1 MRLKLNRVVIIVSL
15 STNVV
20 LFFFS
25 LVLYLSQS
33 NRTINNIAKEN
44 QIERKIDWNKPFD
57 LELLTGE
64 QILEYFHWSNA
75 SSCRLVNYF
84 GGIVNLIAL
93 DGQKGVCFDP
103 EIKPMWPCL
112 VYSFGI
118 NKEWSFEDQMAKYG
132 CNIFAFDPSTNET
145 NHDRGKMV
153 HFQPIGISNVE
164 EVTTNGWN
172 LYPLSSIYKSLSISA
187 HPKLKIIDY
196 LKIDIESYEWKVLP
210 QILES
215 GMLDHIRQLAI
226 EVHLTI
232 NVNTT
237 MSDLRS
243 AVRILKSLEDYGM
256 VRFDSKLNPMTERTI
271 YPMIDTDDYSCYEI
285 AWYNHRLRKPN
296 HLYFP

>member
-1 MRLKLNRVVIIVSL
+1 MRFKVNRVLIVVSL

-20 LFFFS
+20 LFFVS
-25 LVLYLSQS
+25 LMLFASQS
-33 NRTINNIAKEN
+33 NRTINNNIVNQNQTEN
-44 QIERKIDWNKPFD
+44 VDWNQPFNPD
-57 LELLTGE
+57 SLTGK

-84 GGIVNLIAL
+84 GGSVNLIAL
-93 DGQKGVCFDP
+93 DGQKAVCFDP
-103 EIKPMWPCL
+103 ELKPMWPCL

-132 CNIFAFDPSTNET
+132 CNIYAFDPSTNET
-145 NHDRGKMV
+145 NHDRGKMI
-153 HFQPIGISNVE
+153 HFQHIGLSNIE
-164 EVTTNGWN
+164 ESTIDGWN
-172 LYPLSSIYKSLSISA
+172 LYPLSNIYKSLSISA
-187 HPKLKIIDY
+187 HPELTIIDY
-196 LKIDIESYEWKVLP
+196 LKIDIESYEWKVIP

-215 GMLDHIRQLAI
+215 GMLNHIRQLSI

-232 NVNTT
+232 NTNTT
-237 MSDLRS
+237 LSDLRS
-243 AVRILKSLEDYGM
+243 LVKILKSLEDYGM
-256 VRFDSKLNPMTERTI
+256 VRFDSKLNPVTERTI